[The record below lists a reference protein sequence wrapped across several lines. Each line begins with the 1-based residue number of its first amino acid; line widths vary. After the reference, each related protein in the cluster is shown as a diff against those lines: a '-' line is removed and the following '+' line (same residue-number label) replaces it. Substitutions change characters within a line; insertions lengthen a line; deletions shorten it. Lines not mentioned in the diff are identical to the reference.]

1 MAPAAG
7 RVGAR
12 GAGRPFLPPCRR
24 CGLGLGA
31 AAGPRRG
38 SGGEAGP
45 RPAGR
50 ATALPG
56 AGRAR
61 ARACTPRRRGPAG
74 PGRGAGGK
82 VAAAGGSGSPAGGG
96 GNALRAWAERIG
108 EADWAAALWPMAGAF
123 AGIGLVGLLDVHL
136 RSLSARLGPTAVP
149 FFVSS
154 FGTLS
159 VVLYAAPD
167 SKIVSLWNIIVGA
180 YVRPPRREERR
191 TDDDGSRQAT
201 SSGRPAPSPPS
212 PSSGRASW
220 PAQPACPRPSA

>member
-1 MAPAAG
+1 MGAMAE

-12 GAGRPFLPPCRR
+12 GAGRPVLPPNCR

-31 AAGPRRG
+31 ARDPRWGP
-38 SGGEAGP
+38 GGEAGP

-50 ATALPG
+50 AAALPGPG

-61 ARACTPRRRGPAG
+61 AGTARRGPAG
-74 PGRGAGGK
+74 SGRGAGGK
-82 VAAAGGSGSPAGGG
+82 VAAAGGSGSPAGGDR
-96 GNALRAWAERIG
+96 NALQAWAERIG

-136 RSLSARLGPTAVP
+136 RSLSARLGPTGVP

-167 SKIVSLWNIIVGA
+167 SKIVSLWNIIVG
-180 YVRPPRREERR
+180 R
-191 TDDDGSRQAT
+191 TA
-201 SSGRPAPSPPS
+201 PAPQPGAPG
-212 PSSGRASW
+212 PRAGD
-220 PAQPACPRPSA
+220 